1 MFSPHSNRI
10 VKFLSISVNKMLR
23 IEMKKLDK
31 EILLQLIEDSKL
43 PAHQIAK
50 NVGTT
55 RQTVAKKIAQ
65 FKEAGIINSF
75 TPKLNPEKFG
85 LATKAYVFLRE
96 DPRTELRKKNEDMIK
111 KFHDV
116 SGFYRLFGRYSAIL
130 EVRAKD
136 DKELSNLIKKIH
148 GLAGVRETETFIV
161 HSIVKD
167 RPEDPFVQV
176 LKSKS
181 EHH

>member
-1 MFSPHSNRI
+1 
-10 VKFLSISVNKMLR
+10 MLR

-31 EILLQLIEDSKL
+31 EILLQLIEDSKQ

-50 NVGTT
+50 KVGTT

-65 FKEAGIINSF
+65 FKEDGMINSF

-96 DPRTELRKKNEDMIK
+96 DPRTMLRKKNEDMIK
-111 KFHDV
+111 KFHEV

-136 DKELSNLIKKIH
+136 SKQLTSLVKKIH
-148 GLAGVRETETFIV
+148 GLNGVRETETFIV
-161 HSIVKD
+161 HSTVKD
-167 RPEDPFVQV
+167 EPEEPFVQV
-176 LKSKS
+176 LRSS
-181 EHH
+181 EFR